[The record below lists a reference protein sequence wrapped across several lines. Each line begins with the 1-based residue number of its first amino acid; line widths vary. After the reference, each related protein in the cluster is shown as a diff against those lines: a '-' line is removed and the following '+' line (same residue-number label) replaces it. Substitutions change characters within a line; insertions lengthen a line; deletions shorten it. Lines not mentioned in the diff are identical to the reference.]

1 MANYQEAKAAAQRCA
16 DTMGMDCGVERN
28 AFGYTWHVLPR
39 RENRQGQREL
49 GCEVV
54 HPTNLSA
61 CKPGHGPHG

>member
-1 MANYQEAKAAAQRCA
+1 
-16 DTMGMDCGVERN
+16 MGMDCGVERN